1 MGNDGQS
8 WVVKVHGNPQGTKVL
23 FNELISGRLACLL
36 GISWP
41 LVSPIELT
49 GSAIDA
55 LNSHGV
61 TVQSPFGVGIQF
73 IPGLQPV
80 PMPPGGYGDR
90 TNFDER
96 NRQHLSN
103 LIPDVSHCSA
113 LYGKC
118 VFDNWV
124 LLQDCKYD
132 TLCLDSAGQ
141 PMFLD
146 ASCAFGGLEWNEGA
160 LRFDDTHIDVQ
171 SPFLHGILDNLDG
184 YRPWLERLD
193 GLSQEI
199 LLETLKEI
207 PAAWDVPRN
216 YLDAMQSFLSQT
228 SPIFVQ
234 QFRDWI
240 AYQRY
245 LTST

>member
-1 MGNDGQS
+1 
-8 WVVKVHGNPQGTKVL
+8 
-23 FNELISGRLACLL
+23 
-36 GISWP
+36 
-41 LVSPIELT
+41 
-49 GSAIDA
+49 
-55 LNSHGV
+55 
-61 TVQSPFGVGIQF
+61 
-73 IPGLQPV
+73 
-80 PMPPGGYGDR
+80 
-90 TNFDER
+90 
-96 NRQHLSN
+96 
-103 LIPDVSHCSA
+103 
-113 LYGKC
+113 
-118 VFDNWV
+118 
-124 LLQDCKYD
+124 
-132 TLCLDSAGQ
+132 
-141 PMFLD
+141 
-146 ASCAFGGLEWNEGA
+146 
-160 LRFDDTHIDVQ
+160 
-171 SPFLHGILDNLDG
+171 LHGILDNLDG